1 MTGFQPIQKR
11 QMWSLLVLLTFL
23 MLAGGLYGLPIS
35 MRHLKE
41 HRDWIKSVRAR
52 IRGAQ
57 FAGEIGVV
65 MQMRGND
72 CGAACLKMV
81 LADRGVERSVQ
92 DLALDLETTAKGTS
106 MLNLRLVAGR
116 LGLPARSWAL
126 CTSDLRQIPLPAI
139 ACIYGNHFVVIR
151 RFVATEVLEVDDPA
165 LGRLRW
171 PVRSF
176 QKAWA
181 GQALIFDRAWSPS

>member
-1 MTGFQPIQKR
+1 MGFQPIQKR
-11 QMWSLLVLLTFL
+11 RVWSLLILLTLL
-23 MLAGGLYGLPIS
+23 MLAGGPYALPLP

-41 HRDWIKSVRAR
+41 NRDWIKSVRAR

-57 FAGEIGVV
+57 FAGEAGVV
-65 MQMRGND
+65 LQARGND

-81 LADRGVERSVQ
+81 LADHGVERSVQ
-92 DLALDLETTAKGTS
+92 DLAFDLETTTKGTS

-126 CTSDLRQIPLPAI
+126 SARDLRQVPLPAI
-139 ACIYGNHFVVIR
+139 AFIYGNHFIVIR

-181 GQALIFDRAWSPS
+181 GQALVFDRAWSPS